1 MAKKSEHL
9 FFNGLPDF
17 EKEAEEEKRL
27 AKTPKAPSFSL
38 EDMEGA
44 RQSSYDKGHADGLQN
59 AKDSIEQQTE
69 ILVQSLTSR
78 IHDLEQSEGERHDH
92 AINNAIAIA
101 EKSIQHL
108 LPALLDHD
116 KETMIMNALKN
127 FFSDN
132 TPRSTLTL
140 FVNPDML
147 KPLEK
152 HVLNLSSTLTMQADD
167 ALTAAQ
173 ARLEWVDGTF
183 EFQPDEMVNQIL
195 DIMKQYSPQ
204 KDDSLDGLAQ
214 NTHNN
219 DETDEKQD
227 S

>member
-1 MAKKSEHL
+1 MAKKREHI
-9 FFNGLPDF
+9 FFNSLPDF
-17 EKEAEEEKRL
+17 EKEAEEEKRR
-27 AKTPKAPSFSL
+27 AKMPKAPSFSL

-69 ILVQSLTSR
+69 ILIQSLTSR
-78 IHDLEQSEGERHDH
+78 IHDLEQAEGERHDH

-108 LPALLDHD
+108 LPALLNHD
-116 KETMIMNALKN
+116 RETMILNALKD

-132 TPRSTLTL
+132 TPKSALTL
-140 FVNPDML
+140 FVNTEMV

-152 HVLNLSSTLTMQADD
+152 HVSNLSATLTMQADD
-167 ALTAAQ
+167 SLTTAQ

-183 EFQPDEMVNQIL
+183 EFKPDDMVNRIL
-195 DIMKQYSPQ
+195 EIMKQYSPE
-204 KDDSLDGLAQ
+204 KDVPLDDLAQ